1 MIVKGIDQFNCPN
14 QFKSTSHFLE
24 SGSFRLIKQNK
35 LLQPKDLNLELW
47 PVSYNSV
54 HYSLNCSALQY
65 KKKKKKTLG
74 YVLSSFYYSPNSCNS
89 MGNNVLIEIL
99 AIKRRFSNY
108 ISQLTIK
115 NNYIHI
121 RLYKIF
127 LKKKIL
133 VLYYVKNM

>member
-1 MIVKGIDQFNCPN
+1 
-14 QFKSTSHFLE
+14 
-24 SGSFRLIKQNK
+24 
-35 LLQPKDLNLELW
+35 
-47 PVSYNSV
+47 
-54 HYSLNCSALQY
+54 
-65 KKKKKKTLG
+65 
-74 YVLSSFYYSPNSCNS
+74 

-127 LKKKIL
+127 LKKKNPSIIL
-133 VLYYVKNM
+133 CQKYVEKTSGCPQIRLWKTTKLNSFQLQ